1 MSDKK
6 PDDKALEKLVRE
18 AAQALG
24 PVDPAQLPH
33 RIKQRLA
40 GQIDGS
46 TDVDSFVHK
55 LMQEMR
61 DRDNL

>member
-6 PDDKALEKLVRE
+6 TDNKALEELVRE
-18 AAQALG
+18 AAKALG

-46 TDVDSFVHK
+46 VDVDSYIHK